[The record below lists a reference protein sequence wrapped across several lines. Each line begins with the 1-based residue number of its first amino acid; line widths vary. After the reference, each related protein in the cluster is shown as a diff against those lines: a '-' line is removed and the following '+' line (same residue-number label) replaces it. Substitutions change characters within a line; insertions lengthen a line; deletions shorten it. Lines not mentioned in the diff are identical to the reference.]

1 MSQKCLILGASSEMG
16 RALITKLDNHYDELI
31 CHYHRHHEALLDLQK
46 TIKTPMTLIQADF
59 SDDQSTASFI
69 NELKLHPEITH
80 VVHCPSIPLDLKA
93 FKKMEW
99 ASFDK
104 LWKVSVRSA
113 FEVSKAVLPAM
124 VKAKKGK
131 MVFVLSSV
139 TSGQAPSFMSDYV
152 TSKYA
157 LLGLVKALASEVASH
172 QININAVSPSMV
184 ETQFLE
190 KIPPLTIEISAD
202 KNPMKRNAKIEDII
216 PMICFLLSDEAN
228 FITGQNILIT
238 GGEQ

>member
-16 RALITKLDNHYDELI
+16 RALIMKLDNHYDELI
-31 CHYHRHHEALLDLQK
+31 CHYHRHQEALLELQK

-59 SDDQSTASFI
+59 SDDQSTAAFI
-69 NELKLHPEITH
+69 DELKHHPEITH

-113 FEVSKAVLPAM
+113 FEVSRAVLPSM

-172 QININAVSPSMV
+172 QININAISPSMV

-190 KIPPLTIEISAD
+190 KIPPLSIEISAEN
-202 KNPMKRNAKIEDII
+202 NPMKRNARIEDII
-216 PMICFLLSDEAN
+216 PMICFLLSDEAD